1 MFLLVLNDG
10 DLSVKKE
17 PTSPDLTWAMGKPVY
32 DQTPVSEVRPIN
44 VAEEEEK
51 EEDEHDEQDSRP
63 LSWCV
68 KKPVVPSI
76 PTPTKDQVKI
86 DKSKE
91 KVS

>member
-1 MFLLVLNDG
+1 
-10 DLSVKKE
+10 
-17 PTSPDLTWAMGKPVY
+17 MGKPVY
-32 DQTPVSEVRPIN
+32 DQTLVSEVRPIN

-63 LSWCV
+63 LSWSV

-76 PTPTKDQVKI
+76 PTPTKDQVKT